1 MATLDVYNVN
11 REKISQVEVDDA
23 VFAAEVKEHL
33 FYDVIRMQLNR
44 RRAGTHSTKTRAEV
58 SGGGKKPWKQ
68 KGTGRARSGTSR
80 SPVWRG
86 GGIAFGPKPR
96 SYEIKVPKKVRRAAM
111 CSALTLKVQQEKLLV
126 LDAIAMTEIKTAAFV
141 AILDK
146 LQAGNVLII
155 ADADQNLQLSSRNVQ
170 QVKVLPPEG
179 LNLYDVLQYD
189 ELYIT
194 QASLKAIERS
204 LAA

>member
-141 AILDK
+141 AMLDK

-194 QASLKAIERS
+194 QTSLKAIERS
-204 LAA
+204 LVA

>member
-11 REKISQVEVDDA
+11 REKISQVEVDDS

-33 FYDVIRMQLNR
+33 FYDVVRMQLNR
-44 RRAGTHSTKTRAEV
+44 RRAGTSSTKTRSEV

-96 SYEIKVPKKVRRAAM
+96 SYDIKVSKKVRRAAM
-111 CSALTLKVQQEKLLV
+111 CSALTQKLRQEKLLV
-126 LDAIAMTEIKTAAFV
+126 LDAIEMPEIKTASFV
-141 AILDK
+141 AILEK
-146 LQAGNVLII
+146 LKAGSALII
-155 ADADQNLQLSSRNVQ
+155 ADADHNLLLSSRNVP

-179 LNLYDVLQYD
+179 LNLYDVLKYD
-189 ELYIT
+189 ELFIT
-194 QASLKAIERS
+194 QTSLKSIERS

>member
-58 SGGGKKPWKQ
+58 RGGGKKPWKQ

-126 LDAIAMTEIKTAAFV
+126 LDAIDMTEIKTAAFV
-141 AILDK
+141 AMLDK

-194 QASLKAIERS
+194 QTSLKSIERS

>member
-11 REKISQVEVDDA
+11 REKISQVEVVDA

-33 FYDVIRMQLNR
+33 FYDVVRMQLNR
-44 RRAGTHSTKTRAEV
+44 RRAGTSSAKTRSEV

-68 KGTGRARSGTSR
+68 KGTGRARAGSSR

-96 SYEIKVPKKVRRAAM
+96 SYDIKVPKKVRRAAM

-126 LDAIAMTEIKTAAFV
+126 LDALEMTEIKTATFV
-141 AILDK
+141 AMLEK
-146 LQAGNVLII
+146 LKAGNALII
-155 ADADQNLQLSSRNVQ
+155 ADADQNLLLSSRNIPH
-170 QVKVLPPEG
+170 VKVLPPEG
-179 LNLYDVLQYD
+179 LNLYDVLKHD
-189 ELYIT
+189 ELFIT
-194 QASLKAIERS
+194 QTSLKSIERS
-204 LAA
+204 LVA

>member
-68 KGTGRARSGTSR
+68 KGTGRARAGTSR

-126 LDAIAMTEIKTAAFV
+126 LDAIGMTEIKTAAFI
-141 AILDK
+141 AMLEK

-194 QASLKAIERS
+194 QTSLKAVERS
-204 LAA
+204 LVA

>member
-11 REKISQVEVDDA
+11 REKVSQVEVVDS

-33 FYDVIRMQLNR
+33 FYDVVRMQLNR
-44 RRAGTHSTKTRAEV
+44 RRAGTSSVKTRSEV

-68 KGTGRARSGTSR
+68 KGTGRTRSGSSR

-96 SYEIKVPKKVRRAAM
+96 SYDIKVPKKVRRAAM

-126 LDAIAMTEIKTAAFV
+126 LDALEVSEIKTAAFV
-141 AILDK
+141 AILEK
-146 LQAGNVLII
+146 LKAGNALII
-155 ADADQNLQLSSRNVQ
+155 ADADHNLLLSSRNVPH
-170 QVKVLPPEG
+170 VKVLPPEG
-179 LNLYDVLQYD
+179 LNLHDVLKYD
-189 ELYIT
+189 ELFIT
-194 QASLKAIERS
+194 QTSLRSIERS

>member
-23 VFAAEVKEHL
+23 VFDAEVKEHL

-68 KGTGRARSGTSR
+68 KGTGRARAGTSR

-126 LDAIAMTEIKTAAFV
+126 LDAICLTEIKTAAFV
-141 AILDK
+141 AMLDK

-194 QASLKAIERS
+194 QTSLKAIERS
-204 LAA
+204 LVA

>member
-68 KGTGRARSGTSR
+68 KGTGRARAGTSR

-126 LDAIAMTEIKTAAFV
+126 LDAIGMTEIKTAAFV
-141 AILDK
+141 AMLDK

-194 QASLKAIERS
+194 QTSLKAIERS
-204 LAA
+204 LVA

>member
-68 KGTGRARSGTSR
+68 KGTGRARAGTSR

-96 SYEIKVPKKVRRAAM
+96 SYEIKVPKKVRRAAL

-126 LDAIAMTEIKTAAFV
+126 LDAIGMTEIKTAAFV
-141 AILDK
+141 AMLVK
-146 LQAGNVLII
+146 LQAGKVLII
-155 ADADQNLQLSSRNVQ
+155 ADADQNLLLSSRNVQ

-194 QASLKAIERS
+194 QTSLKAIERS
-204 LAA
+204 LVA

>member
-11 REKISQVEVDDA
+11 REKVSQVEVEDS

-44 RRAGTHSTKTRAEV
+44 RRAGTHSCKTRSEV
-58 SGGGKKPWKQ
+58 SGGGKKPWRQ

-86 GGIAFGPKPR
+86 GGVAFGPKPR

-126 LDAIAMTEIKTAAFV
+126 LDAIDMTEIKTAAFV
-141 AILDK
+141 AMLDK

-194 QASLKAIERS
+194 QTSLKSIERS

>member
-23 VFAAEVKEHL
+23 VFAADVKEHL

-126 LDAIAMTEIKTAAFV
+126 LDAIGMTEIKTAAFV
-141 AILDK
+141 AMLDK

-194 QASLKAIERS
+194 QTSLKAIERS
-204 LAA
+204 LVA

>member
-126 LDAIAMTEIKTAAFV
+126 LDALSMTEIKTAAFV
-141 AILDK
+141 SMLDK

-155 ADADQNLQLSSRNVQ
+155 ADADQNLQLSSRNVP

-194 QASLKAIERS
+194 QTSLKAIERS

>member
-68 KGTGRARSGTSR
+68 KGTGRARAGTSR

-126 LDAIAMTEIKTAAFV
+126 LDAIGLTEIKTAAFV
-141 AILDK
+141 AMLDK

-170 QVKVLPPEG
+170 KVKVLPPEG

-194 QASLKAIERS
+194 QTSLKAIERS
-204 LAA
+204 LVA

>member
-11 REKISQVEVDDA
+11 REKISQVEVVDS

-33 FYDVIRMQLNR
+33 FYEVVRMQLNR
-44 RRAGTHSTKTRAEV
+44 RRAGTSSAKTRSEV

-68 KGTGRARSGTSR
+68 KGTGRARSGSSR

-126 LDAIAMTEIKTAAFV
+126 LDALEMTEIKTAAFV
-141 AILDK
+141 AMLEK
-146 LQAGNVLII
+146 LKAGNALII
-155 ADADQNLQLSSRNVQ
+155 ADADQNLLLSSRNLPH
-170 QVKVLPPEG
+170 VKVLPPEG
-179 LNLYDVLQYD
+179 LNLYDVLKYD
-189 ELYIT
+189 ELVIT
-194 QASLKAIERS
+194 QTSLKSIERS

>member
-126 LDAIAMTEIKTAAFV
+126 LDAIGMTEIKTAAFV
-141 AILDK
+141 AMLDK

-194 QASLKAIERS
+194 QTSLKAIERS
-204 LAA
+204 LVA

>member
-1 MATLDVYNVN
+1 
-11 REKISQVEVDDA
+11 
-23 VFAAEVKEHL
+23 
-33 FYDVIRMQLNR
+33 
-44 RRAGTHSTKTRAEV
+44 
-58 SGGGKKPWKQ
+58 
-68 KGTGRARSGTSR
+68 
-80 SPVWRG
+80 
-86 GGIAFGPKPR
+86 
-96 SYEIKVPKKVRRAAM
+96 M

-141 AILDK
+141 AMLDK

-194 QASLKAIERS
+194 QTSLKAIERS
-204 LAA
+204 LVA

>member
-68 KGTGRARSGTSR
+68 KGTGRARAGTSR

-126 LDAIAMTEIKTAAFV
+126 LDAIGLTEIKTAAFV
-141 AILDK
+141 AMLDK

-194 QASLKAIERS
+194 QTSLKAIERS
-204 LAA
+204 LVA